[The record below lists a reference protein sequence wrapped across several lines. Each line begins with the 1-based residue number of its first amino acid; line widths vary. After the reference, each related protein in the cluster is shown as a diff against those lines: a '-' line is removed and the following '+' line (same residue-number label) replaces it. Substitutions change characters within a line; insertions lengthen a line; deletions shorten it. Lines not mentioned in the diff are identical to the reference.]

1 MDLHALRD
9 VPREQVAQLHRR
21 ALAKLGFPY
30 LAHQLMLAKIVG
42 KFCAGWAATALQDDA
57 RRSLQLHTCKGE
69 STAADRMCGGSDAQ
83 RSADQPVHSG
93 CTVGGE
99 KVDLEWNQLRRRVV
113 LQTFEAGHDLWSR
126 SGHDLV

>member
-1 MDLHALRD
+1 MATKRCGSKSPTCMDLHALRD

-42 KFCAGWAATALQDDA
+42 KFCAGWASTALQDDA

-69 STAADRMCGGSDAQ
+69 STAADRMCGGSDVQ
-83 RSADQPVHSG
+83 RSADQLVYSARA
-93 CTVGGE
+93 VGGE
-99 KVDLEWNQLRRRVV
+99 EVDLDRNP
-113 LQTFEAGHDLWSR
+113 SR
-126 SGHDLV
+126 GGALLA